1 MGMLIRWINN
11 ENNKQTNYE
20 NDKHRQKTIINISEK
35 EKQWKWQTDKKK
47 DNSKTSRPP
56 RAHPNEPIDVHDGCD
71 RDGSA
76 GFACQGGR
84 GRNHGSCGRVHS
96 GALSPCGCSLAPAGR
111 EVELC
116 RHAGGDHEDDQQG
129 GYDGTNLRV
138 DGEGYGLI
146 IIIIN
151 LFLYRMFLFWL
162 FGC

>member
-1 MGMLIRWINN
+1 MFLQNN
-11 ENNKQTNYE
+11 TKTNSS
-20 NDKHRQKTIINISEK
+20 SELAGF
-35 EKQWKWQTDKKK
+35 WKVAGGGGGVVTVWRGHCEVGGKGEGGGILAQVFFILALHQAG
-47 DNSKTSRPP
+47 SLS
-56 RAHPNEPIDVHDGCD
+56 PNEPIDVHDGCD

-129 GYDGTNLRV
+129 GYDGTNHV
-138 DGEGYGLI
+138 
-146 IIIIN
+146 
-151 LFLYRMFLFWL
+151 
-162 FGC
+162 

>member
-1 MGMLIRWINN
+1 M
-11 ENNKQTNYE
+11 
-20 NDKHRQKTIINISEK
+20 
-35 EKQWKWQTDKKK
+35 
-47 DNSKTSRPP
+47 
-56 RAHPNEPIDVHDGCD
+56 HDGCD

-151 LFLYRMFLFWL
+151 LFFYCVSFLVVWL
-162 FGC
+162 LIFYNVILLRLLRTMQILIHFRGEILSRIVQLSFNVVRLIIS